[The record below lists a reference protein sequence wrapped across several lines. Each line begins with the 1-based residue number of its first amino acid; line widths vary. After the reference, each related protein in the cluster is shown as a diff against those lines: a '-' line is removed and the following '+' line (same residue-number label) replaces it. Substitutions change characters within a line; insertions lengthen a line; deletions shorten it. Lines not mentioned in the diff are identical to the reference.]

1 MILDDGIEQAM
12 VIVAVKNLQDRMTME
27 RRRGSVTGRI
37 TVPRN
42 RVAGHEAL
50 MQDYFAE
57 VSTYP
62 PSIFRRMYRMRRELF
77 VKIVQACKANC
88 WYFTRRRNS
97 AGTLGFSMYQKI
109 SAAMRVIAY
118 GIPAD
123 YILALVK
130 IQPSSQCGYLQRQSS
145 VYLV

>member
-1 MILDDGIEQAM
+1 
-12 VIVAVKNLQDRMTME
+12 ME
-27 RRRGSVTGRI
+27 RRRGSVTRRI

-42 RVAGHEAL
+42 HDDVHEAL

-62 PSIFRRMYRMRRELF
+62 PSIFRRMYRMRQELF
-77 VKIVQACKANC
+77 VKIVQACEANC
-88 WYFTRRRNS
+88 RYFTRRRNS
-97 AGTLGFSMYQKI
+97 AGTLGFSLYQKI

-123 YILALVK
+123 YTYEYPCIGEDTTILSMRLFAKTIIRVFGLE
-130 IQPSSQCGYLQRQSS
+130 YL
-145 VYLV
+145 